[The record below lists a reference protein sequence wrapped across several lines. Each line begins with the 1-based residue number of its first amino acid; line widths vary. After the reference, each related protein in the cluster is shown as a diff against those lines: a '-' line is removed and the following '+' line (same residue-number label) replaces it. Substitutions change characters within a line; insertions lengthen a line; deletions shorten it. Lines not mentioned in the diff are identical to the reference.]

1 MGGWIAK
8 AGSCNIGFS
17 PVPSDGIGNIFA
29 KGLDVKSINR
39 RKPKI
44 IISWKNN
51 VSVMYLWESFLV
63 GSITHSFAYLIS
75 SAAVKVV
82 IGLSTITNLPPI
94 LSWLPQW

>member
-8 AGSCNIGFS
+8 AGSWSIGFN
-17 PVPSDGIGNIFA
+17 PVPSEGIGNIFA

-51 VSVMYLWESFLV
+51 VRV
-63 GSITHSFAYLIS
+63 
-75 SAAVKVV
+75 
-82 IGLSTITNLPPI
+82 
-94 LSWLPQW
+94 Q

>member
-8 AGSCNIGFS
+8 AGSCNIGFN
-17 PVPSDGIGNIFA
+17 PVPSGGIGNIFA

-51 VSVMYLWESFLV
+51 VRVLYLWERLFE
-63 GSITHSFAYLIS
+63 SIVNKNKKI
-75 SAAVKVV
+75 VN
-82 IGLSTITNLPPI
+82 TNNHKSKLP
-94 LSWLPQW
+94 SWLPQVPDIL

>member
-8 AGSCNIGFS
+8 AGSWSIGFN

-51 VSVMYLWESFLV
+51 VRVLYLWERFFE
-63 GSITHSFAYLIS
+63 SIVNKNKKI
-75 SAAVKVV
+75 VN
-82 IGLSTITNLPPI
+82 TNNHKSKLP
-94 LSWLPQW
+94 SWLPHVPEIL

>member
-29 KGLDVKSINR
+29 KGLDVKSINK

-51 VSVMYLWESFLV
+51 VRVLYLWERFFE
-63 GSITHSFAYLIS
+63 SIANKNKKI
-75 SAAVKVV
+75 VN
-82 IGLSTITNLPPI
+82 TNNHKSKLP
-94 LSWLPQW
+94 SWLPHVPEIL